1 MGIVENKEVN
11 AALAETIKPELLP
24 TKERI
29 MDRISYTAAFLGG
42 CVSVGTF
49 SMGAS
54 LIGVLG
60 VARIE
65 WGKWAKF
72 QIKMQA
78 FFFLMGTLIIGIA
91 VAIHLQ

>member
-42 CVSVGTF
+42 
-49 SMGAS
+49 
-54 LIGVLG
+54 
-60 VARIE
+60 
-65 WGKWAKF
+65 
-72 QIKMQA
+72 
-78 FFFLMGTLIIGIA
+78 
-91 VAIHLQ
+91 

>member
-54 LIGVLG
+54 LIGVLN
-60 VARIE
+60 
-65 WGKWAKF
+65 
-72 QIKMQA
+72 MTQA
-78 FFFLMGTLIIGIA
+78 IVGYDHRMSCYRSGLGADRKLRT
-91 VAIHLQ
+91 